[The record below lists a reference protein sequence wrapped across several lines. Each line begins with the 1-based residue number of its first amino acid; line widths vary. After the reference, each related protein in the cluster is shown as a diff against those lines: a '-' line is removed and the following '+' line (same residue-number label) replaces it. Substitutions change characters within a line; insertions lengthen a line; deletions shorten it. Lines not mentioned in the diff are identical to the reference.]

1 MTDPLI
7 ARERRPTAP
16 RALRVF
22 AFLLLSVPPAAW
34 VTTSTA
40 FAQDLEPRAYTN
52 TPVGV
57 NFLLAGYAYQE
68 GDVATDPSLPL
79 EDAQVHVHSTLVAYA
94 RSFGLFGKSAK
105 VDVVVPY
112 SWLSGSATFLG
123 RPQERTVDGFADP
136 RLRFSVNLYGA
147 PALTLEDF
155 ASYQPDVIV
164 GVSMQV
170 AAPLGQYDSDKA
182 VNIGSN
188 RWAFRP
194 EIGVSK
200 ALGPLTL
207 ELTPGVTF
215 YTDNDEFLGE
225 RSRGQDPIYSVQ
237 AHAVYRFGNALWGA
251 LDGTYYGGG
260 KTTIDGAES
269 DDRQSNARLGL
280 TLALSVT
287 RRQSIKLYASKA
299 VATRI
304 GGDFDVVGLALQYRW
319 GGGL

>member
-1 MTDPLI
+1 MAI
-7 ARERRPTAP
+7 AGERCLTASG
-16 RALRVF
+16 ALRVF
-22 AFLLLSVPPAAW
+22 AFLLLGVTPAAW
-34 VTTSTA
+34 VATSTA
-40 FAQDLEPRAYTN
+40 VAQDLDPRAYTN

-57 NFLLAGYAYQE
+57 NFLLTGYAYQE
-68 GDVATDPSLPL
+68 GDVATDPSLPI
-79 EDAQVHVHSTLVAYA
+79 EDAQVHVHSAVVAYA

-112 SWLSGSATFLG
+112 SWLSGSATFQG
-123 RPQERTVDGFADP
+123 RPQARNVDGFADP

-155 ASYQPDVIV
+155 ASYQQDVIV
-164 GVSMQV
+164 GVSMQIG
-170 AAPLGQYDSDKA
+170 APLGQYDSDKA

-188 RWAFRP
+188 RWAFKP

-200 ALGPLTL
+200 ALGPLIL
-207 ELTPGVTF
+207 ELAPSITF
-215 YTDNDEFLGE
+215 YTDNDEFLGDKTRE
-225 RSRGQDPIYSVQ
+225 QDPLYSVQ

-260 KTTIDGAES
+260 KTTIDGAEN

-287 RRQSIKLYASKA
+287 RC
-299 VATRI
+299 
-304 GGDFDVVGLALQYRW
+304 
-319 GGGL
+319 